1 MEREPNLDLELMSD
15 TSENSLLSDLS
26 SINLNSDSYTIKKI
40 KHNRNRPRYNHEPFL
55 FALAFDVVWNDDT
68 ETREPI
74 QNLINKYTQE
84 VNEHV
89 LDIINDYKQT
99 AIDYPRNNRCCI
111 MCINKSIHGM
121 IFCAEHLSEYN
132 FVQN

>member
-1 MEREPNLDLELMSD
+1 MSD

-26 SINLNSDSYTIKKI
+26 SINLNSDSITIKKI

-84 VNEHV
+84 VNEYL

-99 AIDYPRNNRCCI
+99 AINYPRNNRCCI

-121 IFCAEHLSEYN
+121 IICSEHLQEYN
-132 FVQN
+132 FLQN

>member
-1 MEREPNLDLELMSD
+1 MEQESNFDLELLSD

-55 FALAFDVVWNDDT
+55 FALAFDIVWNDYT

-74 QNLINKYTQE
+74 QHLINKDTQQ

-111 MCINKSIHGM
+111 MCMNKSLHGRM
-121 IFCAEHLSEYN
+121 MCYEHLQEYN
-132 FVQN
+132 FLQN